1 MMYLPLVVPDPVA
14 PVPDL
19 VVVRVL
25 DRHLS
30 HDGGQ
35 GDQNASHNF
44 PSLFEKKKKIIF
56 LNTLLVTQRGNFG
69 QADLTFFV
77 KKLLYSFLP

>member
-19 VVVRVL
+19 IVVRVL
-25 DRHLS
+25 DGHLS

-35 GDQNASHNF
+35 GHQNPSHHF
-44 PSLFEKKKKIIF
+44 PSLHE
-56 LNTLLVTQRGNFG
+56 
-69 QADLTFFV
+69 
-77 KKLLYSFLP
+77 